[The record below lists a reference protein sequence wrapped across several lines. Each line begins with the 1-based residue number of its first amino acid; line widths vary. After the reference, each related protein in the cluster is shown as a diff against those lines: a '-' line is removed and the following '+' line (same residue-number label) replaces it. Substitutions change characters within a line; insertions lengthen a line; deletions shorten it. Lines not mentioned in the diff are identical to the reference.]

1 MTPKEQR
8 ELKEA
13 TAAISPSAQLSSSAP
28 VQQSPMPAK
37 STASTGSRISF
48 VGHSPS
54 FNNWVFNVGGRD
66 IVATNYSSPS
76 PLRLSFKGYWD
87 KPTFTPI
94 KTSGF
99 DITDSTATNVVF
111 TWGGNQYVSA
121 WKAVYDDED
130 PEGVVNLWFGPPV
143 PYTGPARSPV
153 GDEVKVSNKSK
164 EDREAAEAYKS
175 PTPTTS
181 PSTIPSTPLV
191 QGGGDTQTRRTQTGG
206 GTSSTTTS
214 TTSTAPEPA
223 KGDLL
228 SLAIKLGSVYMLLK

>member
-13 TAAISPSAQLSSSAP
+13 TAAISPSAQLSSATP

-37 STASTGSRISF
+37 AATSTGSRISF
-48 VGHSPS
+48 VGHSPN
-54 FNNWVFNVGGRD
+54 FAIWVFNVNGKEL
-66 IVATNYSSPS
+66 VARNYSTQS
-76 PLRLSFKGYWD
+76 PLQLRFEGAWD

-94 KTSGF
+94 NTSGF
-99 DITDSTATNVVF
+99 NITDSTDTNMI
-111 TWGGNQYVSA
+111 WQWAGKQYTSW
-121 WKAVYDDED
+121 WKVVYDDEED
-130 PEGVVNLWFGPPV
+130 PDSTVYLNFGPPV
-143 PYTGPARSPV
+143 PYTGPARAPV
-153 GDEVKVSNKSK
+153 GNDVKT
-164 EDREAAEAYKS
+164 
-175 PTPTTS
+175 TP
-181 PSTIPSTPLV
+181 PV
-191 QGGGDTQTRRTQTGG
+191 QGGGDTQTRQTTTGG